1 MKHIEIKNLLES
13 YTKQLS
19 KSRASNSNKNVQ
31 LPRLMQSHSY
41 HNLIIRKI
49 EKLRALHCRN
59 KHNSG
64 EKKVRAEL
72 SSLFSIHKVENEF
85 FKKFVKI
92 KTVQKNINIIIINQK
107 KTFLNLK
114 TLLTITVIK
123 ITIIIIHIIR

>member
-49 EKLRALHCRN
+49 EKLRALNCRN
-59 KHNSG
+59 RHNSG
-64 EKKVRAEL
+64 KNPK
-72 SSLFSIHKVENEF
+72 IW
-85 FKKFVKI
+85 KFNPFLLKYYI
-92 KTVQKNINIIIINQK
+92 YINKSQY
-107 KTFLNLK
+107 
-114 TLLTITVIK
+114 
-123 ITIIIIHIIR
+123 